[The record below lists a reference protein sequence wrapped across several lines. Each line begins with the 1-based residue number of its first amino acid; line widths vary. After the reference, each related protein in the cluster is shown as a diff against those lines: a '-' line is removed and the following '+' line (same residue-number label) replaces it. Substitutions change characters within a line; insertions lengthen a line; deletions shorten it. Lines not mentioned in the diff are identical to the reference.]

1 MTNKE
6 RVVYL
11 ANRSKVGVKSLG
23 LWYLKAYEASMKS
36 FQYIEEELSQY
47 NYNLY
52 TEKHKKINE
61 MI

>member
-1 MTNKE
+1 
-6 RVVYL
+6 
-11 ANRSKVGVKSLG
+11 
-23 LWYLKAYEASMKS
+23 MKS